1 MSEMEEATPA
11 IQVEHLVK
19 RFPRAQRSAVDDI
32 SFSVRRG
39 ETFGLLGPNGAG
51 KTTTIGILTTMVQ
64 PTGGRA
70 TIAGVDVVGDP
81 IGTKQRIAVVPQRSN
96 LDRTL
101 RVGEILTYHAAYH
114 GVSRSERAARA
125 NTLLEEFGLSERRK
139 QKLGW
144 FSGGME
150 QRVMLARALMHEPE
164 VLFLDEPTN
173 NLDPQSRLFL
183 WERIRALN
191 AQGLTILLTTHDI
204 NEADQ
209 LCQRVAI
216 MDHGKILVDDA
227 PEELKKMIPG
237 ATALEVRVRIP
248 EPVAAGGSVAA
259 DGQRAATQRILT
271 ALRNVPGVTKVD
283 EAQPAANSAAAGAW
297 ANGAGGGATGNAGG
311 TPDGKTTGNAG
322 EKPAGKQSRKRGGG
336 SQWAGGGG
344 WGGGAWGGFGGGA
357 PAEEEAEEGTVLF
370 RLYAE
375 NTAGL
380 VIGVSQA
387 LAEVGAEVRDL
398 HLKKP
403 SLEDVFIYLTG
414 RNLR

>member
-1 MSEMEEATPA
+1 MSETEEATPA

-19 RFPRAQRSAVDDI
+19 RFPRAQRNAVDDI

-70 TIAGVDVVGDP
+70 TIAGVDVVADS
-81 IGTKQRIAVVPQRSN
+81 IGAKQRIAVVPQRSN

-114 GVSRSERAARA
+114 GVPRSERTARA
-125 NTLLEEFGLSERRK
+125 NALLEEFGLGERRK

-183 WERIRALN
+183 WERIRSLHER
-191 AQGLTILLTTHDI
+191 GVTVVLTTHDME
-204 NEADQ
+204 EADR
-209 LCQRVAI
+209 LCERIAI
-216 MDHGKILVDDA
+216 MDQGRILALDTPDG
-227 PEELKKMIPG
+227 LKRLIPG
-237 ATALEVRVRIP
+237 GTMLELRVRVPDAIM
-248 EPVAAGGSVAA
+248 AGHASEDGS
-259 DGQRAATQRILT
+259 T
-271 ALRNVPGVTKVD
+271 ASQHEHFNETLAKLPGVTKV
-283 EAQPAANSAAAGAW
+283 ERLAGQAREEGQPETFGFRVYASEDAGTLLASAAQAVIQEH
-297 ANGAGGGATGNAGG
+297 
-311 TPDGKTTGNAG
+311 G
-322 EKPAGKQSRKRGGG
+322 E
-336 SQWAGGGG
+336 
-344 WGGGAWGGFGGGA
+344 
-357 PAEEEAEEGTVLF
+357 L
-370 RLYAE
+370 L
-375 NTAGL
+375 
-380 VIGVSQA
+380 
-387 LAEVGAEVRDL
+387 DL
-398 HLKKP
+398 RVARP

-414 RNLR
+414 RKLRS